1 MKEVR
6 PRPLISFDDVVASE
20 AKPLEPRT
28 AEPPIQVPESPLLEL
43 TEVKSKS
50 SPKPVTASA
59 TNQE

>member
-6 PRPLISFDDVVASE
+6 PRPPISFDAVVAAE
-20 AKPLEPRT
+20 VRPLEPRT
-28 AEPPIQVPESPLLEL
+28 AEPPIQVPESPLLKL

-50 SPKPVTASA
+50 PAKRVAASA